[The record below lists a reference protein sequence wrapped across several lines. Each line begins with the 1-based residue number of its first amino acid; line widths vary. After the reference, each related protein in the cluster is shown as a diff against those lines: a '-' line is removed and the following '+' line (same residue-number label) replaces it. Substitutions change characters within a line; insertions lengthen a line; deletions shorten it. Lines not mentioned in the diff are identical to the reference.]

1 MEKVIHYCW
10 FGGNPLPE
18 LAQKCIASWR
28 KFCPDY
34 EIREWNEQNFDMN
47 SCDYI
52 REAVEQKKWAFAS
65 DYARFKILH
74 QLGGLYFDTD
84 VELVAP
90 IDDIVA
96 QGPFMAFEKRLDGD
110 MVNPGL
116 GLGAEPG
123 MAFYEKVL
131 HSYETSHFYENGEMK
146 LYSVVERVT
155 DLLKQEG
162 LGDSTELQTIA
173 GLTLYP
179 HDYFCPLCYDDQ
191 VLTTT
196 ENTRSIHWYDA
207 SWLDE
212 RMKKRQKR
220 SAAIRRRMPGKFG
233 NLINKIYIKASYLWE
248 WTVTGQLLKKIKGK
262 LTKKNG

>member
-1 MEKVIHYCW
+1 MSFVRDNLNAEFLTEHTINLYRH
-10 FGGNPLPE
+10 
-18 LAQKCIASWR
+18 AR
-28 KFCPDY
+28 KQTFPAY
-34 EIREWNEQNFDMN
+34 H
-47 SCDYI
+47 
-52 REAVEQKKWAFAS
+52 REAQ
-65 DYARFKILH
+65 YA
-74 QLGGLYFDTD
+74 Y
-84 VELVAP
+84 
-90 IDDIVA
+90 
-96 QGPFMAFEKRLDGD
+96 
-110 MVNPGL
+110 
-116 GLGAEPG
+116 
-123 MAFYEKVL
+123 
-131 HSYETSHFYENGEMK
+131 
-146 LYSVVERVT
+146 